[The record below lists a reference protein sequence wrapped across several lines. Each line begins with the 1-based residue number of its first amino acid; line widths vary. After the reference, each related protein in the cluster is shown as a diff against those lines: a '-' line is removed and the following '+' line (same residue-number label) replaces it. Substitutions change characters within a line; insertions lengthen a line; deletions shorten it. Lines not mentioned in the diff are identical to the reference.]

1 MVWKKTANYTG
12 DLYEI
17 SNRISIVDALIVKE

>member
-1 MVWKKTANYTG
+1 MVWKKTANYTE

-17 SNRISIVDALIVKE
+17 SNRISIVDVLFVKE